1 MRKRVVPFETV
12 EIFLDTMKIMFY
24 SSPNQ
29 PDYDAIRKIFL
40 RDSFEVECEYKLESE
55 TDDE

>member
-1 MRKRVVPFETV
+1 MKKRVVPFETV

-29 PDYDAIRKIFL
+29 PDYNAIREIFL

-55 TDDE
+55 ATE